1 MRKVFALT
9 LLLASVQSF
18 ASVHAVS
25 RTVKEAGKVSF
36 FAAKEASYPVRHPFK
51 SVKAVAHSAYV
62 FAKQV
67 I

>member
-25 RTVKEAGKVSF
+25 RTVKESAKVSY

-51 SVKAVAHSAYV
+51 SVKGFAKGAYAVAKV
-62 FAKQV
+62 V